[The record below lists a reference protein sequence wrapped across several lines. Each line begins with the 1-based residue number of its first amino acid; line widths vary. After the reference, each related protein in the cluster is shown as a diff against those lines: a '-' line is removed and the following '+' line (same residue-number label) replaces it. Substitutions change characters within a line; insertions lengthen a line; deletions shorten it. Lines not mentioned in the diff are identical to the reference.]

1 MMDSKFTVMIV
12 DDIPENITTLVGIL
26 GDEFNVSVAVDRET
40 ALQDIATIPPD
51 LVLLDI
57 MMADMGG
64 YEVFQSLKKDEN
76 TRDIPIIFI
85 TSIGDTEYEVKG
97 FELGAV
103 DYITEPIVPSIILA
117 RIKTHLELKVAR
129 DFLKNQNQILEEKV
143 KTHTGEL
150 IELNKTLE
158 NFVPKEFIE
167 LLGKK
172 SIREVKLGDQIK
184 KRMTVMFADIREWTT
199 LCENMTPQE
208 NFHFINAYLRRVSP
222 IIRNHNGFIDQYI
235 GDGLLAI
242 FPGAVDEALDAAIA
256 MHKAIEEYNY
266 NRELLKKSLRPISI
280 GVGINTG
287 DIMLGIIGIR
297 DRMQGA
303 VISDAVNLAA
313 RMESLTRIYGS
324 SITLSESTLSELK
337 DPNQYN
343 YRFMD
348 LVLVKGKK
356 EPVSIY
362 EIFDSDPEDVIGL
375 KSETKPLFEKGILLY
390 YEKNFSESRV
400 HFKKVLQKNPQ
411 DKAAQIYLERCSC
424 FMKKGVPDDWSGIA
438 DLNRPVGI

>member
-1 MMDSKFTVMIV
+1 MTVSRFTVMIV
-12 DDIPENITTLVGIL
+12 DDIPENISTLTGIL
-26 GDEFNVSVAVDRET
+26 GDEFKVSVAVDGET
-40 ALQDIATIPPD
+40 ALQNITRNPPD

-64 YEVFQSLKKDEN
+64 YEVFQRLKKNEK

-85 TSIGDTEYEVKG
+85 TSIGETEYEVKG
-97 FELGAV
+97 FELGVV
-103 DYITEPIVPSIILA
+103 DYITAPIVPSIILS

-129 DFLKNQNQILEEKV
+129 DCLRNQNLLLLENEK
-143 KTHTGEL
+143 KRTAEL

-158 NFVPKEFIE
+158 KFVPKEFIE
-167 LLGKK
+167 LLGKD
-172 SIREVKLGDQIK
+172 SIRDVDLGDQII
-184 KRMTVMFADIREWTT
+184 KRMSVMFADIREWTT
-199 LCENMTPQE
+199 LCESMTPQE
-208 NFHFINAYLRRVSP
+208 NFYFINAYLERVSP
-222 IIRNHNGFIDQYI
+222 IIRNYDGFIDQYI

-242 FPGAVDEALDAAIA
+242 FPGTVDDAVNAAIA

-266 NRELLKKSLRPISI
+266 NRELLKKRLHPISI

-287 DIMLGIIGIR
+287 DIMLGIIGIW
-297 DRMQGA
+297 DRMQSA
-303 VISDAVNLAA
+303 VISDAVNMAA

-324 SITLSESTLSELK
+324 SITLNEPTLSELS

-348 LVLVKGKK
+348 VVLVKGKK

-362 EIFDSDPEDVIGL
+362 EIFDSDPDDIIEL
-375 KSETKPLFEKGILLY
+375 KSETKPDFEKGILLY

-400 HFKKVLQKNPQ
+400 HFDRVLKQNPQ
-411 DKAAQIYLERCSC
+411 DKAAQIYLERCTA
-424 FMKKGVPDDWSGIA
+424 FLEKGVPEDWSGIA
-438 DLNRPVGI
+438 DLNRTSLF